1 MKNSKRKKPQIPRIP
16 QIPQQLR
23 TRAMVIGVAKGRGIE
38 KCVWQAF
45 VNVSHIA
52 HRSREMIT
60 YADFSRAVII
70 GLDPYWIMLNKKI
83 RSA

>member
-1 MKNSKRKKPQIPRIP
+1 MFIVDIPWTQMSTKQVKNSKRKKPQIPR
-16 QIPQQLR
+16 IPQQLR

-45 VNVSHIA
+45 SNVSHIA

-60 YADFSRAVII
+60 YADISRAV
-70 GLDPYWIMLNKKI
+70 GLYWT
-83 RSA
+83 